1 MEQGKLIT
9 FEGCEGVG
17 KSTQVKLL
25 AEYLS
30 EKGIDVLCIRE
41 PGGTLISEKIRKII
55 LSNENNKMCG
65 ECEALLYAAA
75 RAQLVAEV
83 IKPSLQKGK
92 LILCD
97 RFTHSSIA
105 YQGYARNLGVDSI
118 EQINQFALGGVR
130 PNLTIFLD
138 LPPADSFARKGG
150 ADTSDRLENENF
162 QFHQNVYNGY
172 RAISDS
178 AFISITPLGD
188 KMETHKKIIALLKE
202 YNVID

>member
-178 AFISITPLGD
+178 KFISITPLGD